1 MIEISFLM
9 PNGEQP
15 HFNADLTVGQLAET
29 TLSPIPFPGGRNHL
43 YLEYFES
50 SRLRVIDALQNPI
63 ILRAIEDPGAVY
75 LEMSVSNLA
84 GGILQVLV
92 AGADTLTLQPGQQ
105 ATVTYNRNASMKV
118 RSV

>member
-15 HFNADLTVGQLAET
+15 HFNADLTVGQWAET
-29 TLSPIPFPGGRNHL
+29 TLSPIPYPGGRNHL

-50 SRLRVIDALQNPI
+50 SRLRVIDALQNP
-63 ILRAIEDPGAVY
+63 LVFKAIDDPGAVY
-75 LEMSVSNLA
+75 LEMNVTNQG

-92 AGADTLTLQPGQQ
+92 AGADTLSLQPGQQ
-105 ATVTYNRNASMKV
+105 ATVTYNRNAAMMV
-118 RSV
+118 RLK